1 MSVDFQ
7 NCMSLLFTENQTF
20 TLHPK
25 TDLIIT
31 TMKTKKIIAC
41 LDIKDGNVVKGINF
55 VDINEVGNPVE
66 FAKRYEQE
74 GADELVLLDITA
86 TNENRGTVLE
96 LVAEVAKEISIPF
109 TVGGGI
115 HSVEEAQAVIT
126 AGADK
131 VSIGSAAIKNPELI
145 TQLSINLGKNRVVLA
160 IDCKLDNNEWL
171 VYTHGG
177 KKATELRAL
186 DWAIEGEK
194 LGAGSILLTSMN
206 NDGAKNGFAIDI
218 TKAIADAVSVPV
230 TASGGAGKKE
240 DFLEL
245 FQQTK
250 VESGLAASVF
260 HYKEINIGELKTY
273 LRKNEV
279 SI

>member
-1 MSVDFQ
+1 
-7 NCMSLLFTENQTF
+7 
-20 TLHPK
+20 
-25 TDLIIT
+25 
-31 TMKTKKIIAC
+31 MKTKKIIAC
-41 LDIKDGNVVKGINF
+41 LDIKDGSVVKGINF

-86 TNENRGTVLE
+86 TNENRGTVLA
-96 LVAEVAKEISIPF
+96 LVAEVAKQINIPF

-115 HSVEEAQAVIT
+115 HSVVEAQAVIA

-131 VSIGSAAIKNPELI
+131 VSVGSAAIRNPELI
-145 TQLSINLGKNRVVLA
+145 TQLSMKLGKERVVLA
-160 IDCKLDNNEWL
+160 IDCKLDDNNQWM
-171 VYTHGG
+171 VYTNGG
-177 KKATELRAL
+177 QKTTDLQAL
-186 DWAIEGEK
+186 DWAQQGEE

-230 TASGGAGKKE
+230 VASGGAGEKE
-240 DFLEL
+240 DFLTL
-245 FQQTK
+245 FQQTN

-260 HYKEINIGELKTY
+260 HYKEINIGELKAY
-273 LRKNEV
+273 LRKNE
-279 SI
+279 INI

>member
-1 MSVDFQ
+1 M
-7 NCMSLLFTENQTF
+7 T
-20 TLHPK
+20 
-25 TDLIIT
+25 
-31 TMKTKKIIAC
+31 TKKIIAC
-41 LDIKDGNVVKGINF
+41 LDIKDGSVVKGINF

-86 TNENRGTVLE
+86 TNENRGTVLA
-96 LVAEVAKEISIPF
+96 LVAEVAKEINIPF

-115 HSVEEAQAVIT
+115 HSVVEAQAVIA

-131 VSIGSAAIKNPELI
+131 VSVGSAAIKNPELI
-145 TQLSINLGKNRVVLA
+145 TQLSRKLGKDRVVLA
-160 IDCKLDNNEWL
+160 IDCKLDDNNQWM
-171 VYTHGG
+171 VYTNGG
-177 KKATELRAL
+177 QKATELQAL
-186 DWAIEGEK
+186 DWAQQAEE

-218 TKAIADAVSVPV
+218 TKAIADTVTIPV
-230 TASGGAGKKE
+230 VASGGAGKKE

-245 FQQTK
+245 FQQTN

-260 HYKEINIGELKTY
+260 HYKEINIGELKTF
-273 LRKNEV
+273 LRNNEV
-279 SI
+279 NI

>member
-1 MSVDFQ
+1 M
-7 NCMSLLFTENQTF
+7 T
-20 TLHPK
+20 
-25 TDLIIT
+25 
-31 TMKTKKIIAC
+31 TKKIIAC

-66 FAKRYEQE
+66 FAKRYEAE

-86 TNENRGTVLE
+86 TNENRKTVVE
-96 LVAEVAKEISIPF
+96 LVEKVAKEINIPF

-115 HSVEEAQAVIT
+115 HSVDEAQAVIN
-126 AGADK
+126 AGADR

-145 TQLSINLGKNRVVLA
+145 TQLSQKLGKEKVVLA
-160 IDCKLDNNEWL
+160 IDTKFDNNEWL

-177 KKATELRAL
+177 QKATELKAL
-186 DWAIEGEK
+186 EWAVEGEV

-218 TKAIADAVSVPV
+218 TKAIDDAVSIPV

-240 DFLEL
+240 DFLNL
-245 FQQTK
+245 FKQSNVQG
-250 VESGLAASVF
+250 GLAASVF

-273 LRKNEV
+273 LREQN
-279 SI
+279 IDI

>member
-1 MSVDFQ
+1 M
-7 NCMSLLFTENQTF
+7 T
-20 TLHPK
+20 
-25 TDLIIT
+25 
-31 TMKTKKIIAC
+31 TKKIIAC
-41 LDIKDGNVVKGINF
+41 LDIKDGSVVKGINF

-86 TNENRGTVLE
+86 TNENRKTVLE
-96 LVAEVAKEISIPF
+96 LVAQVAKEITIPF

-115 HSVEEAQAVIT
+115 HSVVEAQAVID

-131 VSIGSAAIKNPELI
+131 VSVGSASIRNPELI
-145 TQLSINLGKNRVVLA
+145 TQLSSQLGKDRVVLA
-160 IDCKLDNNEWL
+160 IDCKLDDNSQWM
-171 VYTHGG
+171 VYTNGG
-177 KKATELRAL
+177 QKATDLEAL
-186 DWAIEGEK
+186 DWAQQGEE

-206 NDGAKNGFAIDI
+206 NDGAKTGFAIDI
-218 TKAIADAVSVPV
+218 TKAIANAVTIPV

-245 FQQTK
+245 FQQTN

-260 HYKEINIGELKTY
+260 HYKEINIGELKDY
-273 LRKNEV
+273 LRENE
-279 SI
+279 INI

>member
-1 MSVDFQ
+1 M
-7 NCMSLLFTENQTF
+7 T
-20 TLHPK
+20 
-25 TDLIIT
+25 
-31 TMKTKKIIAC
+31 TKKIIAC
-41 LDIKDGNVVKGINF
+41 LDIKDGSVVKGVNF
-55 VDINEVGNPVE
+55 VDISEVGNPVD

-86 TNENRGTVLE
+86 TNENRGTVLT
-96 LVAEVAKEISIPF
+96 LVAEVAKVINIPF

-115 HSVEEAQAVIT
+115 HSVVEAQAVIA

-131 VSIGSAAIKNPELI
+131 VSVGSAAIKNPELI
-145 TQLSINLGKNRVVLA
+145 TQLSMKLGKDRVVLA
-160 IDCKLDNNEWL
+160 IDCKLDDNNQWM
-171 VYTHGG
+171 VYTNGG
-177 KKATELRAL
+177 QKATDLQAL
-186 DWAIEGEK
+186 DWAQQGEE

-230 TASGGAGKKE
+230 VASGGAGKKE
-240 DFLEL
+240 DFLAL

-250 VESGLAASVF
+250 AGSGLAASIF

-273 LRKNEV
+273 LRKNE
-279 SI
+279 INI

>member
-1 MSVDFQ
+1 M
-7 NCMSLLFTENQTF
+7 T
-20 TLHPK
+20 
-25 TDLIIT
+25 
-31 TMKTKKIIAC
+31 TKKIIAC
-41 LDIKDGNVVKGINF
+41 LDIKDGSVVKGINF

-86 TNENRGTVLE
+86 TNENRGTVLA
-96 LVAEVAKEISIPF
+96 LVAEVAKEINIPF

-115 HSVEEAQAVIT
+115 HSVVEAQAVIA

-131 VSIGSAAIKNPELI
+131 VSVGSAAIKNPELI
-145 TQLSINLGKNRVVLA
+145 TQLSMKLGKDRVVLA
-160 IDCKLDNNEWL
+160 IDCKLDDNNQWM
-171 VYTHGG
+171 VYTNGG
-177 KKATELRAL
+177 KKATDLQAL
-186 DWAIEGEK
+186 DWAQQGEE

-218 TKAIADAVSVPV
+218 TKAIADAVAVPV
-230 TASGGAGKKE
+230 VASGGAGKKE
-240 DFLEL
+240 DFLSL

-260 HYKEINIGELKTY
+260 HYKEINIGELKAY
-273 LRKNEV
+273 LRKNE
-279 SI
+279 INI

>member
-1 MSVDFQ
+1 M
-7 NCMSLLFTENQTF
+7 
-20 TLHPK
+20 K
-25 TDLIIT
+25 TN
-31 TMKTKKIIAC
+31 TKKIIAC
-41 LDIKDGNVVKGINF
+41 LDIKDGSVVKGINF

-86 TNENRGTVLE
+86 TNENRGTVLA
-96 LVAEVAKEISIPF
+96 LVAEVAKEINIPF

-115 HSVEEAQAVIT
+115 HSLDEAQTVIA

-131 VSIGSAAIKNPELI
+131 VSVGSAAIKNPDLI
-145 TQLSINLGKNRVVLA
+145 TQLSSKLGKDRVVLA
-160 IDCKLDNNEWL
+160 IDCKLDNNNQWM
-171 VYTHGG
+171 VYTNGG
-177 KKATELRAL
+177 QKATDLEAL
-186 DWAIEGEK
+186 DWAKQGEK

-206 NDGAKNGFAIDI
+206 NDGVKNGFAIDI

-230 TASGGAGKKE
+230 VASGGAGRKE
-240 DFLEL
+240 DFLAL
-245 FQQTK
+245 FQQTN

-260 HYKEINIGELKTY
+260 HYKEINIGELKAY
-273 LRKNEV
+273 LRKNEI

>member
-1 MSVDFQ
+1 M
-7 NCMSLLFTENQTF
+7 
-20 TLHPK
+20 K
-25 TDLIIT
+25 

-41 LDIKDGNVVKGINF
+41 LDIKDGSVVKGINF
-55 VDINEVGNPVE
+55 VDINEVGNPIE

-86 TNENRGTVLE
+86 TNENRGTVLK
-96 LVAEVAKEISIPF
+96 LVSEVAKEINIPF

-115 HSVEEAQAVIT
+115 HSLEEAKAVIT

-145 TQLSINLGKNRVVLA
+145 TQISNKLGKEKLVLA

-171 VYTHGG
+171 VYTNGG
-177 KKATELRAL
+177 QKATELRAL
-186 DWAIEGEK
+186 DWAIEGEE

-218 TKAIADAVSVPV
+218 TKAIAEAVTVPV
-230 TASGGAGKKE
+230 VASGGAGKKE

-245 FQQTK
+245 FQQTN

-273 LRKNEV
+273 LSKND
-279 SI
+279 INI

>member
-1 MSVDFQ
+1 
-7 NCMSLLFTENQTF
+7 
-20 TLHPK
+20 
-25 TDLIIT
+25 
-31 TMKTKKIIAC
+31 MKKKKIIAC
-41 LDIKDGNVVKGINF
+41 LDIKDGNVVKGVNF

-86 TNENRGTVLE
+86 TNENRGTVLA
-96 LVAEVAKEISIPF
+96 LVAEVAKQINIPF

-115 HSVEEAQAVIT
+115 HSVVEAQAVIA

-131 VSIGSAAIKNPELI
+131 VSVGSAAIRNPELI
-145 TQLSINLGKNRVVLA
+145 TQLSMKLGKERVVLA
-160 IDCKLDNNEWL
+160 IDCKLDDNNQWM
-171 VYTHGG
+171 VYTNGG
-177 KKATELRAL
+177 QKTTDLQAL
-186 DWAIEGEK
+186 DWAQQGEE

-230 TASGGAGKKE
+230 VASGGAGKKE
-240 DFLEL
+240 DFLAL
-245 FQQTK
+245 FQQTN

-260 HYKEINIGELKTY
+260 HYKEINIGELKDY
-273 LRKNEV
+273 LRKNE
-279 SI
+279 INI

>member
-1 MSVDFQ
+1 
-7 NCMSLLFTENQTF
+7 
-20 TLHPK
+20 
-25 TDLIIT
+25 
-31 TMKTKKIIAC
+31 MKKKKIIAC

-55 VDINEVGNPVE
+55 IDIHEVGNPVD

-96 LVAEVAKEISIPF
+96 LIEKVSKEISIPF

-115 HSVEEAQAVIT
+115 HSLVEAQAVIN

-145 TQLSINLGKNRVVLA
+145 TQLSNQLGKEKVVLA
-160 IDCKLDNNEWL
+160 IDCKFDNNEWF
-171 VYTHGG
+171 VYTNGG
-177 KKATELRAL
+177 QKATELRAL
-186 DWAIEGEK
+186 DWALEGEE

-206 NDGAKNGFAIDI
+206 NDGAKTGFALDI
-218 TKAIADAVSVPV
+218 TKAIADAVSIPV
-230 TASGGAGKKE
+230 VASGGAGTKE
-240 DFLEL
+240 HFLEL
-245 FQQTK
+245 FQQTN

-260 HYKEINIGELKTY
+260 HYKEINIGDLKAY
-273 LRKNEV
+273 LYKHDIN
-279 SI
+279 I

>member
-1 MSVDFQ
+1 M
-7 NCMSLLFTENQTF
+7 T
-20 TLHPK
+20 
-25 TDLIIT
+25 
-31 TMKTKKIIAC
+31 TKKIIAC
-41 LDIKDGNVVKGINF
+41 LDIKDGSVVKGINF

-86 TNENRGTVLE
+86 TNENRGTVLA

-115 HSVEEAQAVIT
+115 HSLVEAQAVIA

-131 VSIGSAAIKNPELI
+131 VSVGSAAIKNPELI
-145 TQLSINLGKNRVVLA
+145 TQLSMKLGKERVVLA
-160 IDCKLDNNEWL
+160 IDCKLDDNNQWM
-171 VYTHGG
+171 VYTNGG
-177 KKATELRAL
+177 QKATDLQAL
-186 DWAIEGEK
+186 DWAQQGEE

-218 TKAIADAVSVPV
+218 TKAIADAVTVPV
-230 TASGGAGKKE
+230 VASGGAGKKE
-240 DFLEL
+240 DFLTL
-245 FQQTK
+245 FQQTN

-260 HYKEINIGELKTY
+260 HYKEINIGELKAY

-279 SI
+279 NI

>member
-1 MSVDFQ
+1 
-7 NCMSLLFTENQTF
+7 
-20 TLHPK
+20 
-25 TDLIIT
+25 
-31 TMKTKKIIAC
+31 MKTKKIIAC
-41 LDIKDGNVVKGINF
+41 LDIKDGSVVKGINF

-96 LVAEVAKEISIPF
+96 LVAKVAKEINIPF

-115 HSVEEAQAVIT
+115 HSVNEAQAVID

-145 TQLSINLGKNRVVLA
+145 TQLSNKLGKEKVVLA

-177 KKATELRAL
+177 QKATELLAL
-186 DWAIEGEK
+186 DWAKEGEE

-218 TKAIADAVSVPV
+218 TKAIADAVTVPV
-230 TASGGAGKKE
+230 VASGGAGKKE
-240 DFLEL
+240 DFLAL
-245 FQQTK
+245 FQQTNVK
-250 VESGLAASVF
+250 SGLAASVF
-260 HYKEINIGELKTY
+260 HYKEIEIGDLKAY

-279 SI
+279 NI

>member
-1 MSVDFQ
+1 
-7 NCMSLLFTENQTF
+7 
-20 TLHPK
+20 
-25 TDLIIT
+25 
-31 TMKTKKIIAC
+31 MKKKKIIAC
-41 LDIKDGNVVKGINF
+41 LDIKDGSVVKGVNF

-86 TNENRGTVLE
+86 TNENRGTVLA
-96 LVAEVAKEISIPF
+96 LVAEVAKQINIPF

-115 HSVEEAQAVIT
+115 HSVVEAQAVIA

-131 VSIGSAAIKNPELI
+131 VSVGSAAIRNPELI
-145 TQLSINLGKNRVVLA
+145 TQLSMKLGKERVVLA
-160 IDCKLDNNEWL
+160 IDCKLDDNNQWM
-171 VYTHGG
+171 VYTNGG
-177 KKATELRAL
+177 QKTTDLQAL
-186 DWAIEGEK
+186 DWAQQGEE

-230 TASGGAGKKE
+230 VASGGAGEKE
-240 DFLEL
+240 DFLTL
-245 FQQTK
+245 FQQTN

-260 HYKEINIGELKTY
+260 HYKEINIGELKAY
-273 LRKNEV
+273 LRKNE
-279 SI
+279 INI

>member
-1 MSVDFQ
+1 M
-7 NCMSLLFTENQTF
+7 T
-20 TLHPK
+20 
-25 TDLIIT
+25 
-31 TMKTKKIIAC
+31 TKKIIAC
-41 LDIKDGNVVKGINF
+41 LDIKDGSVVKGINF

-86 TNENRGTVLE
+86 TNENRGTVLA
-96 LVAEVAKEISIPF
+96 LVAEVAKQINIPF

-115 HSVEEAQAVIT
+115 HSVVEAQAVIA

-131 VSIGSAAIKNPELI
+131 VSVGSAAIRNPELI
-145 TQLSINLGKNRVVLA
+145 TQLSRKLGKERVVLA
-160 IDCKLDNNEWL
+160 IDCKLDDNNQWM
-171 VYTHGG
+171 VYTNGG
-177 KKATELRAL
+177 QKATDLEAL
-186 DWAIEGEK
+186 DWALQGEE

-230 TASGGAGKKE
+230 VASGGAGKKE
-240 DFLEL
+240 DFLAL
-245 FQQTK
+245 FQQTN

-260 HYKEINIGELKTY
+260 HYKEINIGELKDY
-273 LRKNEV
+273 LRKNE
-279 SI
+279 INI